1 MNRSILILLSCVL
14 FLPACV
20 ATSRDMETVQY
31 QMDMRLD
38 RRIQQL
44 EQEIA
49 NTREI
54 LDERIAEE
62 SQPVR
67 STQANLW
74 AEIENLKVKVATLEG
89 RVGEL
94 DQVVPGLRTQLHN
107 ATATL
112 SDLTA
117 MVTELEQELAMVSSQ
132 LGLGQE
138 APVTAGDA
146 GSGSPSDEE
155 PDTLSAQDLYNQ
167 ALSAFNDRKY
177 EQAQSFW
184 EEFVTSFPDHE
195 LVPNALFW
203 QGESFYQLKDYNRAV
218 LSYQEVIEGYPD
230 SNKYPSAL
238 LKQGLSFYALGK
250 NKAGSLLLE
259 EVIQKFPQSAET
271 RRARLFQQNR

>member
-1 MNRSILILLSCVL
+1 MSRSFLIFLSCVL

-54 LDERIAEE
+54 LDQRIAEE

-67 STQANLW
+67 STQASLW

-89 RVGEL
+89 RVEEL
-94 DQVVPGLRTQLHN
+94 DQIVPGLRTGLQN

-112 SDLTA
+112 AELTA
-117 MVTELEQELAMVSSQ
+117 MVTGLEQELGMFSSQ

-138 APVTAGDA
+138 APVIAGDA
-146 GSGSPSDEE
+146 DSGPPPSDAPE
-155 PDTLSAQDLYNQ
+155 TLSAQDIYNQ

-177 EQAQSFW
+177 EQAQSLW
-184 EEFVTSFPDHE
+184 EEFVTSYPDHD

-250 NKAGSLLLE
+250 GKAGSLLLE
-259 EVIQKFPQSAET
+259 EVIGKFPQSAEA